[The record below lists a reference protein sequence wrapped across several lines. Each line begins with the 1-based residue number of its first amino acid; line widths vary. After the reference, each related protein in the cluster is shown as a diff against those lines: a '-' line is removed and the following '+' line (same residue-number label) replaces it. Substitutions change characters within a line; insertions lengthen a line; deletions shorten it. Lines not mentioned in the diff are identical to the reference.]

1 MEDHAKTPQAIKDD
15 IRGALFQEGFE
26 LVGFARPE
34 DVLPLSAS
42 LKPFLRSGYHGDMGW
57 LAHNLEKRMDPKCL
71 WPEVQSVIV
80 VALNYGPD
88 HDPMALLEHNDRGVI
103 SAYAQGSDYHDVIK
117 KKLKRVGRWMKD
129 AYAADLKVFV
139 DTAPVMEKPLAALSG
154 IGWTGKHTNIVSHEL
169 GSWTFLGVI
178 YSALT
183 LPPDEP
189 ADNHCG
195 TCTACLTSCPT
206 DALIGPFQL
215 DARKCI
221 SYLTI
226 ECKGHIPRYLRHKM
240 GNRIYGCDDCLAVC
254 PWNKFAHVTSTA
266 EFEPRMEL
274 KAPRLADYV
283 MLDDGAF
290 RQVFSKS
297 PIKRIGR
304 DRFVRNVLIA
314 IGNSGLPELA
324 QPAEALLH
332 DESALV
338 RAMAV
343 WACAQLL
350 PSERFEAL
358 RIEHSRGELDV
369 FVADEW
375 RNACTDPYQDLS
387 SL

>member
-1 MEDHAKTPQAIKDD
+1 MEEYANTLHAIKDD
-15 IRGALFQEGFE
+15 IRSALTQEGFD

-34 DVLPLSAS
+34 DVLPAGAH
-42 LKPFLRSGYHGDMGW
+42 LKPFLQAGRHGDMGW
-57 LAHNLEKRMDPKCL
+57 LAHNHEKRTDPKRL
-71 WPEVQSVIV
+71 WPDVKSVIV

-88 HDPMALLEHNDRGVI
+88 HDPLPLLERKERGVI
-103 SAYAQGSDYHDVIK
+103 SVYAQGSDYHEVIK

-129 AYAADLKVFV
+129 TFEADLKVFV
-139 DTAPVMEKPLAALSG
+139 DTAPVMEKPLAAAAG
-154 IGWTGKHTNIVSHEL
+154 IGWSGKHTNIVSSEL

-178 YSALT
+178 YSALN
-183 LPPDEP
+183 LPPDD
-189 ADNHCG
+189 AANNHCG
-195 TCTACLTSCPT
+195 TCTNCLDVCPT
-206 DALIGPFQL
+206 DALTGPFQM

-254 PWNKFAHVTSTA
+254 PWNKFAQVTSTP
-266 EFEPRMEL
+266 EFEPRTEL
-274 KAPRLADYV
+274 TAPLLADYV

-314 IGNSGLPELA
+314 ISNSRLPELA
-324 QPAEALLH
+324 QQAEALLN
-332 DESALV
+332 DQSSLV

-343 WACAQLL
+343 WACGQLL
-350 PSERFEAL
+350 STERFDQL
-358 RIEHSRGELDV
+358 RTLYSRGETDV